1 MASDLKLMC
10 VLLLLTP
17 MYCSGS
23 LDANVKKMDELSSSQ
38 GQLRLGARKV
48 LEKKATT
55 VTSSGEVRPSEFG
68 DNAPSPTTLPASI
81 THHSR
86 LTYPITTPTPPT
98 IITTPPAITTPTT
111 PTPIITPP
119 TTPTTTTPVLNPPT
133 APVTT
138 TPTTP
143 TTTTPAVSGTQS
155 WCVARSNVPENSLQV
170 ALDYACGIGGADC
183 RPTQQGGQCYQP
195 ITVAAHASYAFNS
208 YYQKNRMAP
217 GTCDFGGNAIITTTN
232 PSYGSCM
239 YSVGSS
245 TVSTPPPAT
254 ISTAPP
260 PPATFSAVPPPP
272 TFSTTPT
279 TTAPVYNVS
288 TPTGGI
294 TTPTVGGITGGIPSA
309 GLGPS
314 ASYNTTPNFSG
325 APSFFQYLPS
335 SFIFLLSLVVA
346 VILG

>member
-1 MASDLKLMC
+1 
-10 VLLLLTP
+10 LLLTP

-55 VTSSGEVRPSEFG
+55 VTNSDEVRPSELG
-68 DNAPSPTTLPASI
+68 NITPSTTP
-81 THHSR
+81 HSR
-86 LTYPITTPTPPT
+86 YTYPITTPTPPT
-98 IITTPPAITTPTT
+98 IITTPPTLTT
-111 PTPIITPP
+111 PTPVITPP
-119 TTPTTTTPVLNPPT
+119 TTPITTPVLNPPT